1 MKCNGGNT
9 APRYNSNKPGVDTL
23 IGDQSEG
30 PKLVPVG
37 DRTYEVKVEGSRR
50 RSCKGVEDTFDLRTA
65 SNWNGNVPLR

>member
-23 IGDQSEG
+23 IRDQSEG

-37 DRTYEVKVEGSRR
+37 DRMYEVKVEGSRR
-50 RSCKGVEDTFDLRTA
+50 ECCKGEVYEAKVGR
-65 SNWNGNVPLR
+65 